1 MTIIRSHLS
10 PSSLLPLMVLVA
22 STSASAAPESAAQSN
37 DLSLLP
43 MPRAVILRAGS
54 LEIGDRFRVALTG
67 FREPRLERA
76 VGRLYARLRAQ
87 TGLRFPRSLTDTAW
101 TPSLDDS
108 ADQPTPTLRIR
119 VDGPGEEVQSVDA
132 NESYA
137 LEVTEHAALLSALT
151 PVGALRGIET
161 FLQLVQAQGNGFGV
175 PALTI
180 QDAPRFP
187 WRGLLLDTGRMFLPL
202 ATLKRTLDGMAAV
215 KLNVLHWHLTEDQ
228 GFRVESKV
236 FPKLHQLGSDGSY
249 YTQDEVREIIAYA
262 RDRGIRVMPELDI
275 PGHSS
280 SWLIGYPELASA
292 PGPYRLVRTWG
303 VKEPVMDPSK
313 EEVYEFLDVLFGE
326 MAALF
331 DDAYFHIGGDEVN
344 GVQWGASE
352 AIETFMAEQ
361 GMADHRD
368 LQAYFNQRVSVIL
381 AKYGKTMVG
390 WDEIIHRELPKDTVV
405 QSWRGH
411 ESLAEAARAILSNGY
426 YIDLMHS
433 AARHYAVEPM
443 AGDAA
448 RLGPDEATRILGG
461 EATMWGELA
470 TAENVES
477 RIWPRTAAIA
487 ERLWSSAV
495 VRDVDDMY
503 RRLDETS
510 RRLEWLGLTHRS
522 NYRPMLQR
530 LTGYRSIESLQA
542 IADLLEPVKGYD
554 RHRARA
560 YSSCTSMNRLVDAV
574 RPESRAA
581 RRFGQ
586 LIERYLNADAQQPD
600 ERRASGAAIRQRLA
614 GWHQAAAGLQA
625 ELGSSFLLEE
635 IWPLVSEVAAVTRVG
650 LEAIDRLEGDSATE
664 GWRRAQLEV
673 LERGQAPRAELLIM
687 IVPAVRRLVEAVD
700 LRS

>member
-1 MTIIRSHLS
+1 
-10 PSSLLPLMVLVA
+10 
-22 STSASAAPESAAQSN
+22 
-37 DLSLLP
+37 
-43 MPRAVILRAGS
+43 
-54 LEIGDRFRVALTG
+54 
-67 FREPRLERA
+67 
-76 VGRLYARLRAQ
+76 
-87 TGLRFPRSLTDTAW
+87 
-101 TPSLDDS
+101 
-108 ADQPTPTLRIR
+108 
-119 VDGPGEEVQSVDA
+119 
-132 NESYA
+132 
-137 LEVTEHAALLSALT
+137 
-151 PVGALRGIET
+151 
-161 FLQLVQAQGNGFGV
+161 
-175 PALTI
+175 
-180 QDAPRFP
+180 
-187 WRGLLLDTGRMFLPL
+187 
-202 ATLKRTLDGMAAV
+202 
-215 KLNVLHWHLTEDQ
+215 
-228 GFRVESKV
+228 
-236 FPKLHQLGSDGSY
+236 
-249 YTQDEVREIIAYA
+249 
-262 RDRGIRVMPELDI
+262 
-275 PGHSS
+275 
-280 SWLIGYPELASA
+280 
-292 PGPYRLVRTWG
+292 
-303 VKEPVMDPSK
+303 
-313 EEVYEFLDVLFGE
+313 
-326 MAALF
+326 
-331 DDAYFHIGGDEVN
+331 
-344 GVQWGASE
+344 
-352 AIETFMAEQ
+352 
-361 GMADHRD
+361 
-368 LQAYFNQRVSVIL
+368 
-381 AKYGKTMVG
+381 
-390 WDEIIHRELPKDTVV
+390 
-405 QSWRGH
+405 
-411 ESLAEAARAILSNGY
+411 
-426 YIDLMHS
+426 
-433 AARHYAVEPM
+433 
-443 AGDAA
+443 
-448 RLGPDEATRILGG
+448 
-461 EATMWGELA
+461 MWGELA

-503 RRLDETS
+503 

-560 YSSCTSMNRLVDAV
+560 YSSRTSMNRLVDAV